1 MFRLEDNLIQVTSR
15 VSNLITTWEILVLI
29 IFLGDGDEVGR
40 FAGQL

>member
-1 MFRLEDNLIQVTSR
+1 MFRLEDNLIQVTR
-15 VSNLITTWEILVLI
+15 VSNIITTWEILVLI